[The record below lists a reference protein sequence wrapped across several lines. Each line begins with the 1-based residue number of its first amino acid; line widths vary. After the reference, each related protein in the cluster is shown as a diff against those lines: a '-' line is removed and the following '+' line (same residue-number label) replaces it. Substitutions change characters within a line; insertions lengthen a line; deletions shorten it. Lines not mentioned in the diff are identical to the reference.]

1 MSFSFNDGVP
11 AAPDNPSVDQPIMLQ
26 NNVSNQGIW
35 AVDHIGFNAANG
47 GQHQWTQ
54 FPITSSF
61 PTPPTPTGMSSV
73 AFPGAGVANPAA
85 AQYFYQNSQVT
96 TQLSCVRAWALC
108 STGGII
114 ATQSVNV
121 MSVTRTGTGNYS
133 VVLTANAVTSSN
145 FAVLV
150 SGTVTSNLSIGV
162 IAGYAITGIGTF
174 QINFAKLNG
183 TATTDPTNFSFAVLQ
198 L

>member
-1 MSFSFNDGVP
+1 MSFTFNDGVP
-11 AAPDNPSVDQPIMLQ
+11 AAADNPSVDQPIMLQ
-26 NNVSNQGIW
+26 NNISNQGIW

-54 FPITSSF
+54 FPIASTF
-61 PTPPTPTGMSSV
+61 PTPPTPTGMNSV
-73 AFPGAGVANPAA
+73 AYPGAGVSNPAA
-85 AQYFYQNSQVT
+85 AQYFFQNSQATV
-96 TQLSCVRAWALC
+96 QLSCVRAWALC

-114 ATQSVNV
+114 STQSVNV
-121 MSVTRTGTGNYS
+121 TSVTRTGTGNYS
-133 VVLTANAVTSSN
+133 VVLTTNAVTSSN

-150 SGTVTSNLSIGV
+150 SGTVTSTLSIGV
-162 IAGYAITGIGTF
+162 IAGYAITGVGTF

-183 TATTDPTNFSFAVLQ
+183 SATADPTNFSFAVLQ